1 MTLAFLSVCYWLTDR
16 QKRIEGEMT
25 EGLILVSVK
34 KVLYDGNVTLVF
46 SRESNSTIINAMS
59 VVYSLL
65 NGNKFMNSY

>member
-1 MTLAFLSVCYWLTDR
+1 
-16 QKRIEGEMT
+16 MT